1 MSQSLSPTETNNVCY
16 TPQLYLTLLGVPSG
30 RRPVR
35 DVPTEGVQTGPDR
48 TAPHLPHTTES

>member
-1 MSQSLSPTETNNVCY
+1 MCVI
-16 TPQLYLTLLGVPSG
+16 PQLYLTLLGVPSG

-35 DVPTEGVQTGPDR
+35 DVPAEGVQTGPDR